1 MAQRKVDD
9 ALLAQLK
16 NPFPVEQIKWRLGAT
31 NKDKTEGIALAYI
44 DSRDVQKRLDEV
56 LGISNWRDYLE
67 RVNGGFIS
75 GIEIRI
81 DGEWIR
87 RSDAA
92 GETKVEPV
100 KGGASDAFKRA
111 AAKWGVGRYLY
122 YMPNVWVKIKQVGN
136 SYAIDEDKPTIPKW
150 AYPQNDLEKWESMLD
165 ELAEGTGADE
175 QDIVYTQ
182 DQVNELLKNAMAN
195 KKDAIKNKLAATLG
209 ETTDE
214 NN

>member
-1 MAQRKVDD
+1 MARVIDD

-16 NPFPVEQIKWRLGAT
+16 NPFPVDQIKWRLGAT
-31 NKDKTEGIALAYI
+31 NKEKTKGIALAYI

-67 RVNGGFIS
+67 RVDGGFVS

-92 GETKVEPV
+92 GDTKVEPV

-136 SYAIDEDKPTIPKW
+136 SYAIDEAKPNIPHW
-150 AYPQNDLEKWESMLD
+150 AHPQTDLESWEKVL
-165 ELAEGTGADE
+165 EGLAGDGNGADNE
-175 QDIVYTQ
+175 SLLYTQ
-182 DQVNELLKNAMAN
+182 DQVEDIV
-195 KKDAIKNKLAATLG
+195 KDALADKKAAIRDRLKTQTG
-209 ETTDE
+209 GDNEQH
-214 NN
+214 